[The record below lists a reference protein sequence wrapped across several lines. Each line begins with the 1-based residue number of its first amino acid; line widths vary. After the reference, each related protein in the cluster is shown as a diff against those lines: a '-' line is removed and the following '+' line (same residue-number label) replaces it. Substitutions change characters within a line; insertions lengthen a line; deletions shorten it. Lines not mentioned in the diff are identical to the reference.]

1 MKTPF
6 KYLLF
11 LLLAVISS
19 CGEKDF
25 FDDIADEHR
34 PLITDN
40 DTLVFNDS
48 TNNNTDT
55 FHINFRDYFDITD
68 SYYYSEIILIF
79 YQNLSTKRNSNLF
92 SIYQG
97 SMSVVLSIDSKYD
110 YDRIEYTVNQ
120 SNIQKQ
126 DLLVRGVMYP
136 STYVLNQYRFDTDTL
151 PKTVYYSLK
160 HGIIRYDYADGRK
173 YELVSK

>member
-11 LLLAVISS
+11 LLIPFLSS
-19 CGEKDF
+19 CWEGGYDNIPEDQKP
-25 FDDIADEHR
+25 E
-34 PLITDN
+34 LVNN
-40 DTLVFNDS
+40 DTLLFEDS
-48 TNNNTDT
+48 LTNRTDS
-55 FHINFRDYFDITD
+55 FKIHFSDYYEITD
-68 SYYYSEIILIF
+68 SKYYSEHLRMGYEITNQLANFIVF
-79 YQNLSTKRNSNLF
+79 NVS
-92 SIYQG
+92 QG